1 MKLLH
6 KGLFVILVPLVFQL
20 VLLAILGIELSNFQ
34 DKLARVYQSKE
45 IISSTLELVRDVF
58 SDYQNITITL
68 DTDGRFDPVAI
79 TASCSHLS
87 SKVQR
92 LTAAE
97 NTDSSQKQNFAK
109 LTIAAQGYINLLNW
123 AVEQQRQGPAHWQ
136 IVDNQFFADEQK
148 LLETFLATAS
158 KITTAEQGKAS
169 YEKEIQNAHK
179 QLSLLFSIALP
190 CSLLSSA
197 FLALLYARSI
207 SQPLKRILQNS
218 QLMAQQQ
225 ELRPALKG
233 RAELSKLDRHL
244 HRVAESVY
252 HLLRSEKTLIEQASE
267 TICSVNKDGDL
278 KRINSSGEKLLRRS
292 AAQLIGTNIIELV
305 YKDDRLLADE
315 YLQKACAAANTS
327 RFTLRLVD
335 ASGQLIETGWSAQW
349 SQVDQLL
356 FCVIRDVTE
365 EKRIEGLKQRFRE
378 IISHELRQ
386 PLLAIHEA
394 LQSIGNGSCG
404 NMTPEAAREIA
415 KRFHR

>member
-1 MKLLH
+1 
-6 KGLFVILVPLVFQL
+6 
-20 VLLAILGIELSNFQ
+20 
-34 DKLARVYQSKE
+34 
-45 IISSTLELVRDVF
+45 
-58 SDYQNITITL
+58 
-68 DTDGRFDPVAI
+68 
-79 TASCSHLS
+79 
-87 SKVQR
+87 
-92 LTAAE
+92 
-97 NTDSSQKQNFAK
+97 
-109 LTIAAQGYINLLNW
+109 
-123 AVEQQRQGPAHWQ
+123 
-136 IVDNQFFADEQK
+136 
-148 LLETFLATAS
+148 
-158 KITTAEQGKAS
+158 
-169 YEKEIQNAHK
+169 
-179 QLSLLFSIALP
+179 
-190 CSLLSSA
+190 
-197 FLALLYARSI
+197 
-207 SQPLKRILQNS
+207 
-218 QLMAQQQ
+218 
-225 ELRPALKG
+225 
-233 RAELSKLDRHL
+233 
-244 HRVAESVY
+244 VAESVY

-415 KRFHR
+415 ICEGNVARLMQLVDNLLDFTRLEQGHLQLYMTTISLNEIALEAAKLLEDLAKEKSVTIQVSGSVENSTGDRDKLLQIFLNLLANALKFSPSNGKITVTLRNESNSVYAEVRDQGPGVSSEFEKKIFAPFEQDPHGQQKGGYGLGLAICKMIIDAHKGKLGVRQANKPRGSIFWFSLPR